1 MKIRSFA
8 LAIWFVALALAAA
21 AAPAADTSF
30 RTGFAYDWW
39 KDTKDGTGQ
48 QAYIPV
54 RLEMKRNE
62 FTLGLLSG
70 IQHTRFE
77 RDGQGSRSLSSALD
91 TKVMSS
97 CAILGKFPVDVLLG
111 LDLNVPTGKT
121 DLAQEDLVLLM
132 DPELVSINGF
142 GEGFNVNPSV
152 SVAKAWNDWIAGL
165 GVGYAFRGK
174 YDFSTDI
181 GMKDFEPGD
190 IITANAVGKYAFAPG
205 WSARFFGSAAWYR
218 KETAQGAALY
228 REGDFYA
235 VGAGLDR
242 SWENTSAGVTLKAV
256 LRRKSRI
263 SDGSG
268 GLSPESNNIHGDEWW
283 VLANLLHRLD
293 GKTTLS
299 SDLTGLFVAENGY
312 PGDSARHVGK
322 RWKVA
327 LGVGVARD
335 LGDGIEAGLNLK
347 GFTMHDDEANFP
359 QFRTARSYRGASAV
373 LSLGKNF

>member
-1 MKIRSFA
+1 MKIRALA

-21 AAPAADTSF
+21 AAPAAEPSL
-30 RTGFAYDWW
+30 RTGFVYDWW
-39 KDTKDGTGQ
+39 KDTKDGTGR

-54 RLEMKRNE
+54 RVEVKDQEL
-62 FTLGLLSG
+62 TIGLLSG
-70 IQHTRFE
+70 IQHTQFDRA
-77 RDGQGSRSLSSALD
+77 GQTNRTLSSALD
-91 TKVMSS
+91 TKVTSS
-97 CAILGKFPVDVLLG
+97 YAILGKLPVDVLLG
-111 LDLNVPTGKT
+111 LDLNLPTGKT
-121 DLAQEDLVLLM
+121 NLAQEDLVLLM

-142 GEGFNVNPSV
+142 GEGFNVNPSI
-152 SVAKAWNDWIAGL
+152 SVAKAWENWIAGL
-165 GVGYAFRGK
+165 GVGYAWRGK
-174 YDFSTDI
+174 YDFSTDL

-190 IITANAVGKYAFAPG
+190 IVTANAVAKYGFAPG

-242 SWENTSAGVTLKAV
+242 SWENTSAGVTLKSV

-263 SDGSG
+263 TNGSG

-283 VLANLLHRLD
+283 VLANLRHQLD

-299 SDLTGLFVAENGY
+299 SDLTGLLVAENGY
-312 PGDSARHVGK
+312 PRDSTRHVGK

-335 LGDGIEAGLNLK
+335 LGEGVEAGLSLK

-359 QFRTARSYRGASAV
+359 QFRSARSYRGASAV